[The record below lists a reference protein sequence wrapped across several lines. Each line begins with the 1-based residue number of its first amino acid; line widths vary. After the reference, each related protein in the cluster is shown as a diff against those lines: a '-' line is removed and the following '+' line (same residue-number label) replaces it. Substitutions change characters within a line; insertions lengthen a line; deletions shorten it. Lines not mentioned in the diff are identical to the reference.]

1 MAGINDF
8 KGQIRFIVEAAPY
21 IQNRPTAV
29 EAVLKGIWEQTVAYP
44 DLGAKIGKQIV
55 DSLPTGTIYRDPYSV
70 LFSLILRGWA
80 KTTDPVLE
88 KELAQAIHSTRW
100 GDSARGKIAEL
111 FTEFLKG
118 YAEGLRSASG
128 VPRTV
133 AEVEHKD
140 KLVRFITSAGD
151 STQSPC
157 IKVAANA
164 YHRYA
169 APSEIRSLF
178 VR

>member
-1 MAGINDF
+1 MAGITDF
-8 KGQIRFIVEAAPY
+8 KGQIKFVLEADPP
-21 IQNRPTAV
+21 IQKRATAV
-29 EAVLKGIWEQTVAYP
+29 ETVLKGIWEQTVTDP
-44 DLGAKIGKQIV
+44 DLGARIGKQIV
-55 DSLPTGTIYRDPYSV
+55 DSLPAGTIYYDPHAV
-70 LFSLILRGWA
+70 LYSLILRGWA

-169 APSEIRSLF
+169 APSEIRALF